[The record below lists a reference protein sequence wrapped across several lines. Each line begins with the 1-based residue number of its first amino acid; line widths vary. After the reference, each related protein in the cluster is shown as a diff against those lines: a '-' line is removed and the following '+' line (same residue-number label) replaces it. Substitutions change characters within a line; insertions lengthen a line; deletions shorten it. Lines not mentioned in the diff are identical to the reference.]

1 MGNFDYFPKDW
12 TILKLSE
19 IGNFSKGKGI
29 TKSELVENGLPC
41 VRYGEIYTVHHQTIK
56 KFHSFISS
64 ATAKG
69 SKKLTHNDLLFAGS
83 GETLGEIGKAVAYRL
98 HDEAYA
104 GGDVIIMQIPKE
116 FRADYIAYFL
126 NSIGRNQ
133 LNKLGAGNSVVHI
146 YGRDLGK
153 VVVALPN
160 KKEQNEVVRTLQ
172 TWDTAIEKTEAL
184 IAAKEKQFDW
194 FRQNVL
200 TGLIR
205 IKNYYSPWEYQ
216 LFRDVLTE
224 HKLVSTGKEDVHS
237 VSVHKGV
244 VNQIKHLGRSFSAKN
259 TLHYNLV
266 KPGDIIYTKSPTGE
280 FPYGIIKQS
289 KLQENVIVSPLYGV
303 FSPRTYELGTILDAY
318 FESSTYTSNY
328 LRPVI
333 QKGAKNTISCK
344 NSSFL
349 SRGLLLPTEVEEE
362 RYIAEHINTARR
374 EIDTLKALADQY
386 RTQKRGLM
394 QKLLTGKWR
403 VKV

>member
-1 MGNFDYFPKDW
+1 MGGFVRLGSVCFFDLHSLSDKTDKDYEFEYISLSDVEKGVLLNTKRCQFAKAPSRARRKVRKGDVLLATVRPNLQAFYLFKEEIHDTIVSTGFCVLTPQSELLAEYLHQYLFSEQMLKVFYQFNVGTNYPAINSSDIKNFPIFLPP
-12 TILKLSE
+12 LSE
-19 IGNFSKGKGI
+19 
-29 TKSELVENGLPC
+29 
-41 VRYGEIYTVHHQTIK
+41 Q
-56 KFHSFISS
+56 
-64 ATAKG
+64 
-69 SKKLTHNDLLFAGS
+69 
-83 GETLGEIGKAVAYRL
+83 KA
-98 HDEAYA
+98 
-104 GGDVIIMQIPKE
+104 I
-116 FRADYIAYFL
+116 ADI
-126 NSIGRNQ
+126 
-133 LNKLGAGNSVVHI
+133 
-146 YGRDLGK
+146 
-153 VVVALPN
+153 
-160 KKEQNEVVRTLQ
+160 LQ
-172 TWDTAIEKTEAL
+172 TWDTAINKTEDL
-184 IAAKEKQFDW
+184 IAAKERRFAW

-205 IKNYYSPWEYQ
+205 IKNYSSPWKYQ
-216 LFRDVLTE
+216 LFQDVLTE
-224 HKLVSTGKEDVHS
+224 HKLASTGKENVHS

-244 VNQIKHLGRSFSAKN
+244 INQIKHLGRSFSAKN

-266 KPGDIIYTKSPTGE
+266 KPGDIIYTKSPTGD

-344 NSSFL
+344 NTSFL

-362 RYIAEHINTARR
+362 HSIAEHINTAKR
-374 EIDTLKALADQY
+374 EIDTLKTLADRY

-394 QKLLTGKWR
+394 QKLLTGTWK

>member
-1 MGNFDYFPKDW
+1 MKFPDGWK
-12 TILKLSE
+12 TLKVSDIGE
-19 IGNFSKGKGI
+19 IMSGGTPATNDIGNWNGTIFWLTPSEVTKLNGKFIHRTKRTITQKGLSSTTLLPKGCLI
-29 TKSELVENGLPC
+29 VCTRATIGACCINSVPMAINQGFKCVKPNPGYSVIYMYYCFQLLKNNLVRVSSGNTF
-41 VRYGEIYTVHHQTIK
+41 GEV
-56 KFHSFISS
+56 
-64 ATAKG
+64 
-69 SKKLTHNDLLFAGS
+69 SKKDFGELLLSFPPLP
-83 GETLGEIGKAVAYRL
+83 EQKTI
-98 HDEAYA
+98 
-104 GGDVIIMQIPKE
+104 
-116 FRADYIAYFL
+116 ADI
-126 NSIGRNQ
+126 
-133 LNKLGAGNSVVHI
+133 
-146 YGRDLGK
+146 
-153 VVVALPN
+153 
-160 KKEQNEVVRTLQ
+160 LQ

-205 IKNYYSPWEYQ
+205 IKDYCSPWKYQ

-244 VNQIKHLGRSFSAKN
+244 INQIKHLGRSFSAKS
-259 TLHYNLV
+259 TQHYNLV
-266 KPGDIIYTKSPTGE
+266 KPGDIIYTKSPTGD

-344 NSSFL
+344 NTSFL

-362 RYIAEHINTARR
+362 HSIAEHINTAKR